1 MNRDKKNHNRLLI
14 VSVIV
19 FSLVFF
25 GLLTYAI
32 WDNIVSE
39 KSIIRLG
46 DYSSLTYNTSD
57 RDKAGT
63 EVTDLVVSRT
73 RFGGLI
79 KKEAEK
85 MYEATMK
92 VYQEEA
98 EYNKISLAQYIDTF
112 FGTTEEKLRKDVK
125 ASALQVAKEEAVL
138 DAIAER
144 ENITVTAYQFE
155 KLLADYMDSVGYTDR
170 EQFLT
175 TYDENQLR
183 EQMRRELTVDW
194 LLEHASGPQLESGT
208 GEEE

>member
-1 MNRDKKNHNRLLI
+1 MI

-46 DYSSLTYNTSD
+46 DYSSLTYNTSN

-73 RFGGLI
+73 RFGGLV
-79 KKEAEK
+79 KKEADK
-85 MYEATMK
+85 MYASTMK

-98 EYNKISLAQYIDTF
+98 EYNRITLAEYIDIF
-112 FGTTEEKLRKDVK
+112 FGTTEAKLREDVK
-125 ASALQVAKEEAVL
+125 KSALQVAKEEAVL

-144 ENITVTAYQFE
+144 EGITVNAYQFE
-155 KLLADYMDSVGYTDR
+155 KMLVDYMNSAGYTDR

-183 EQMRRELTVDW
+183 EQMRRDMTVDW
-194 LLEHASGPQLESGT
+194 LLEHATGPALD
-208 GEEE
+208 EEDTE